1 MHFWGKLG
9 SKGNFQSVLNWLN
22 LAKKSVFF
30 LLSTFLSVP
39 FLRLLVDF
47 FQFPITRNR
56 LERYQVDIQTY
67 SFPLQLN
74 KGCLSRKQVI
84 MKSPRFPL
92 PDQTSSIEHIRPWL
106 INPGD
111 RLTLSNV
118 SDNVITG

>member
-22 LAKKSVFF
+22 LAKKIRFLPVVHVFICAF
-30 LLSTFLSVP
+30 SQTFS
-39 FLRLLVDF
+39 RF